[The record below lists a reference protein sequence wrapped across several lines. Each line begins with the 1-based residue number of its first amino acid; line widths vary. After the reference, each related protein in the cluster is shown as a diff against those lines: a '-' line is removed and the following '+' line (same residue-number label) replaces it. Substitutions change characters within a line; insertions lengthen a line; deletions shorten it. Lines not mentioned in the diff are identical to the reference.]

1 MTVMNLLQTLLYPP
15 PPSLYVTVM
24 SFISVGSMANAGFSE
39 IKGKHLQY
47 SKFLNWNNNAS
58 VGNSDP
64 SKIIPQVN
72 ISSKVGMFIMYAPA
86 LLFGAASF
94 ALFPDEGLRFFL
106 VRWAL
111 SLHFLKRVLE
121 VLFVHRFGGSGVALD
136 TAFTVS
142 FSYFLSTAT
151 MIYTQHLSQGLPE
164 PSIDLKYVGVG
175 LFLLGIVGNFYHHF
189 ILSTLRST
197 GEKDY
202 KIPKGGLFNLVIC
215 PHYFF
220 EVLGF
225 VGISCIAQTLY
236 SVCYMTGA
244 ALYLMG
250 RSYATRK
257 WYLSKFE
264 DFPKDVKM
272 MIPFIF

>member
-1 MTVMNLLQTLLYPP
+1 MALINVLQKLLFP
-15 PPSLYVTVM
+15 PPSSIYVSVM

-47 SKFLNWNNNAS
+47 SKFLNWNNNNDS
-58 VGNSDP
+58 STQNKQI
-64 SKIIPQVN
+64 KIT
-72 ISSKVGMFIMYAPA
+72 SKVGMFMMYAPA
-86 LLFGAASF
+86 FLFGASSF
-94 ALFPDEGLRFFL
+94 LLFPHHGLRFL
-106 VRWAL
+106 LLRSAL
-111 SLHFLKRVLE
+111 TIHFLKRVLE

-136 TAFTVS
+136 TAFTIS
-142 FSYFLSTAT
+142 LSYFLTTVT
-151 MIYTQHLSQGLPE
+151 MIYTQHLSEGLPE

-175 LFLLGIVGNFYHHF
+175 LFLLGIGGNFYHHY
-189 ILSTLRST
+189 ILSTLRNT
-197 GEKDY
+197 GEKEY

-225 VGISCIAQTLY
+225 VGVSCIAQTLY
-236 SVCYMTGA
+236 SVCYMIGA
-244 ALYLMG
+244 TLYLMG